1 MLREFY
7 IQDIFAMKVQFNPPT
22 AFSYPIKY
30 KKKIK
35 EIDHFISIDN
45 NQTYAISIKHVW
57 KCMHS
62 MYSIHTF
69 LF

>member
-35 EIDHFISIDN
+35 
-45 NQTYAISIKHVW
+45 
-57 KCMHS
+57 
-62 MYSIHTF
+62 
-69 LF
+69 